1 MTNNDDLALS
11 RKEFEAFYNETHSV
25 QVTPQFKRFG
35 YYISPT
41 MQKAWE
47 LWQQAR
53 QSLLAER
60 DADKKRIAELEK
72 KEVFL
77 KERLAQL
84 ANFNPDWDMLEA
96 ATDSL
101 REHAAELTSANQR
114 IAGLEASHVKLRESM
129 AAIHNTIR
137 MDGAGV
143 SLSVLFLASKR
154 AYEESAAAA
163 GVNLEV
169 EE

>member
-1 MTNNDDLALS
+1 MTNNDELTLS

-25 QVTPQFKRFG
+25 LITPQYKRFG

-60 DADKKRIAELEK
+60 DADKKRIAELETRTVSVK
-72 KEVFL
+72 LPPVSFFDFKAGSGFADGAYV
-77 KERLAQL
+77 
-84 ANFNPDWDMLEA
+84 NLEA
-96 ATDSL
+96 MNKEL
-101 REHAAELTSANQR
+101 RK
-114 IAGLEASHVKLRESM
+114 AG
-129 AAIHNTIR
+129 I
-137 MDGAGV
+137 
-143 SLSVLFLASKR
+143 
-154 AYEESAAAA
+154 
-163 GVNLEV
+163 NLEV